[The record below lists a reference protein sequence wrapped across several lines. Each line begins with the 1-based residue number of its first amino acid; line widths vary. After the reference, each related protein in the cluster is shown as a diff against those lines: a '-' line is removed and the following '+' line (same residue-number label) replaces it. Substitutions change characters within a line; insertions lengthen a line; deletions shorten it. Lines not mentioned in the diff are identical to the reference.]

1 MSNKHLQ
8 PLTDRAYDGQTPY
21 KEDEKEK
28 TNYQQREDMG
38 CSRVQRFRQNL
49 REQDCGRLDV
59 WIGGAWVRGL
69 VFLAQHQKRPLWAV
83 VQDAV
88 KPYLAQNNIVFNRPP
103 KDRSR

>member
-1 MSNKHLQ
+1 MNTETVTGNEEREASSCQPQHSKSSN
-8 PLTDRAYDGQTPY
+8 A
-21 KEDEKEK
+21 
-28 TNYQQREDMG
+28 
-38 CSRVQRFRQNL
+38 RVERFRDSL

-59 WIGGAWVRGL
+59 WIGGGWVRGL

-103 KDRSR
+103 KDRNR

>member
-1 MSNKHLQ
+1 MTGNKQ
-8 PLTDRAYDGQTPY
+8 
-21 KEDEKEK
+21 EEKNSYE
-28 TNYQQREDMG
+28 QRENSG
-38 CSRVQRFRQNL
+38 STSSRVQRFRNSL

-59 WIGGAWVRGL
+59 WIGGGWVRGL
-69 VFLAQHQKRPLWAV
+69 VFLAQHQNRPLWAV

>member
-1 MSNKHLQ
+1 MKPETVTGNE
-8 PLTDRAYDGQTPY
+8 A
-21 KEDEKEK
+21 
-28 TNYQQREDMG
+28 REARS
-38 CSRVQRFRQNL
+38 CHSKSPNARVERFRNKL

-83 VQDAV
+83 VQEAV
-88 KPYLAQNNIVFNRPP
+88 KSHITKIGLVYKEPP